1 MKTKTSLPFCGESLQ
16 RVSEAV
22 SLSPQR
28 LAYLWLGTSELWC
41 EVMVKDEGRASET
54 ESLSEATHCCLPR
67 AMSQQ
72 GLVQWSWKMSQR
84 ARLLKGPCSLV
95 PRMSCVR
102 RAVWTIEAETGGLG
116 LWEKGGRGQDEGG
129 RRYPPLQMHTTG
141 CLVGWSSKASAST
154 GDFLGWENKTKQ
166 WQRNRNQPT
175 SHTQRRKAFVG
186 QDPRRKSSTLHK
198 EKSVWPPPSHSPKL
212 AVEPKVH
219 HSRGVGTG
227 HTHCR
232 PTGLGTEVL
241 LALSTGGQSIH
252 QGPFSLQLSLPQLL
266 RL

>member
-28 LAYLWLGTSELWC
+28 LAYLWLGMSELWC

-72 GLVQWSWKMSQR
+72 GLVQWSWKMSQL
-84 ARLLKGPCSLV
+84 ARLLKGLCSLV

-129 RRYPPLQMHTTG
+129 RRYPPRQCTPQVALWVGALKPVQVQVIF
-141 CLVGWSSKASAST
+141 LVGK
-154 GDFLGWENKTKQ
+154 NKTKQ

-175 SHTQRRKAFVG
+175 SHTQRRKAIVG
-186 QDPRRKSSTLHK
+186 
-198 EKSVWPPPSHSPKL
+198 
-212 AVEPKVH
+212 
-219 HSRGVGTG
+219 
-227 HTHCR
+227 
-232 PTGLGTEVL
+232 
-241 LALSTGGQSIH
+241 
-252 QGPFSLQLSLPQLL
+252 
-266 RL
+266 